1 MYIKVQTINMSS
13 STLYVPKV
21 YIKILKITLIDDAGH

>member
-1 MYIKVQTINMSS
+1 MYMDIQTINMSS

-21 YIKILKITLIDDAGH
+21 YMKILKITLIDDVGH